1 MTMPA
6 PHARP
11 IMPLQELFALHDDLL
26 EKRLETLLPRLMNE
40 AGVDMWIVIGDE
52 YNEGPGVRSFLPSS
66 FIHARRKALFV
77 MAREDDGTVKRFV
90 VSRPDFTIDRF
101 FTPVLLKPP
110 GFDFETFYT
119 TFAPDYDLEK
129 IRAMEPED
137 TWQCVGRIVREHDPT
152 SIAIEVSSVT
162 AFADGL
168 SKSNYDALA
177 EAIGERYRDRLVSA
191 EALTVRWLETR
202 IDEEIDLLAKNVSAT
217 RDIIAECY
225 STDVIVPGT
234 TTLGEARF
242 YLMERG
248 YELGM
253 VPWFEATVW
262 ARRPGHA
269 HLDDDDT
276 VIEPGDLLHC
286 DVGFTCGGLNSDV
299 QEMAYVNDASD
310 PNNGAVIARL
320 QEVHATATRLQDIA
334 AAEFREGATGNE
346 ILAAALERAKREG
359 IARAMIY
366 THPIG
371 LYGHGPGPTI
381 GTFGNQEFVEGTGEY
396 KLHDRTC
403 YALELNVR
411 EEMGPWDDLVV
422 MYGQE
427 IDVVFR
433 DGRVEFPAGRQETL
447 RVIG

>member
-1 MTMPA
+1 MPA
-6 PHARP
+6 PSPRTGP
-11 IMPLQELFALHDDLL
+11 IVPLWELFALHDDIL
-26 EKRLETLLPRLMNE
+26 EKRLETLLPRLMDE

-77 MAREDDGTVKRFV
+77 VARGDNDTVRRYV

-137 TWQCVGRIVREHDPT
+137 TWECVGRLVREHAPE
-152 SIAIEVSSVT
+152 SIAIEVSPVT

-177 EAIGERYRDRLVSA
+177 EAIGERYRDRLVPA
-191 EALTVRWLETR
+191 EHLTVRWLETR
-202 IDEEIDLLAKNVSAT
+202 IDEEIDLLAKIVSAT
-217 RDIIAECY
+217 RGIVAECY
-225 STDVIVPGT
+225 STSVITPGK

-262 ARRPGHA
+262 ARRRGHA

-286 DVGFTCGGLNSDV
+286 DVGFTYGGLNSDV
-299 QEMAYVNDASD
+299 QEMAYVDNPGDPEDA
-310 PNNGAVIARL
+310 AVIERL
-320 QEVHATATRLQDIA
+320 REIHATAARLQDIA
-334 AAEFREGATGNE
+334 AESFREGATGNE
-346 ILAAALERAKREG
+346 ILAAALERARAEG
-359 IARAMIY
+359 IARPMIY

-371 LYGHGPGPTI
+371 LFGHGPGPTI

-396 KLHDRTC
+396 RLRDRTC

-433 DGRVEFPAGRQETL
+433 DGRVEFPAGRQREL
-447 RVIG
+447 HVIG